1 LKTRLA
7 AQTWMAFLAKATLR
21 NVVVLGT
28 ALLPL
33 TVARPAAAQSYSI
46 IHTFGGLNE
55 TGGADPSAGLIAD
68 SAGNFYGTTPDGG
81 ILQDGDPFGD
91 GIVYELMADGT
102 EKVLYLFPGAPDGA
116 HPTGGLIRDAA
127 GNFYGTTVRGG
138 GGSCYGAPG
147 CGVVFRLSSQGT
159 ETILYTFTG
168 RADGGIPVAGLVR
181 DKAGNLYGTTAYG
194 GRTGRS
200 CLQVGCGV
208 VFKLNP
214 AGQLTVLHT
223 FTGPPDGATPL
234 APLALDAAGNL
245 YGTTELGGTGCRTYG
260 CGTVFKL
267 DPNGHE
273 TILYSFTG
281 ATDGGSPQAG
291 VVLDAAGNLY
301 GTTTNGGANLTCA
314 LGNTTGCGVVFKL
327 DQTGN
332 QTVLY
337 TFPGGAAGAVPF
349 AGLLRDPK
357 GNLYG
362 AAAAGGSF
370 SGFYENGCGVVF
382 KLSPSG
388 FETVLHSFQ
397 LADGCGPLGSLL
409 SYKGSLYGTAGG
421 GASSVGVVFQLQP

>member
-1 LKTRLA
+1 
-7 AQTWMAFLAKATLR
+7 MAFLAKAARRTL
-21 NVVVLGT
+21 LAMGI

-33 TVARPAAAQSYSI
+33 MITRPAAAQTYSEL
-46 IHTFGGLNE
+46 HTFGGLTE
-55 TGGADPSAGLIAD
+55 ADGADPSAGLIAD
-68 SAGNFYGTTPDGG
+68 SAGNFYGTTQDGG

-102 EKVLYLFPGAPDGA
+102 EKVLHLFTGAPDGA
-116 HPTGGLIRDAA
+116 HPFGGLIRDAA
-127 GNFYGTTVRGG
+127 GNLYGTTAFGG
-138 GGSCYGAPG
+138 GPNHCNGYVG
-147 CGVVFRLSSQGT
+147 CGVIFQLSPQGT
-159 ETILYTFTG
+159 ETILYAFSG
-168 RADGGIPVAGLVR
+168 QGDGGVPVASLIR
-181 DKAGNLYGTTAYG
+181 DAAGNLYGTTTQG
-194 GRTGRS
+194 GKTGRS
-200 CLQVGCGV
+200 CLQAGCGV

-223 FTGPPDGATPL
+223 FTGPPDGSTPRAT
-234 APLALDAAGNL
+234 LALDRAGNL
-245 YGTTELGGTGCRTYG
+245 YGTTEVGGTGCPNYG

-273 TILYSFTG
+273 TVLYSFTG
-281 ATDGGSPQAG
+281 ATDGASPQAG
-291 VVLDAAGNLY
+291 VVPDPAGNLY

-327 DQTGN
+327 DPAGN

-337 TFPGGAAGAVPF
+337 TFPGGAAGAIPF
-349 AGLLRDPK
+349 AGLVRDPK

-362 AAAAGGSF
+362 TAAAAGSF

-382 KLSPSG
+382 KLSPTA

-397 LADGCGPLGSLL
+397 LTDGCGPIGSLL

-421 GASSVGVVFQLQP
+421 GSSGVGIVFKLVP